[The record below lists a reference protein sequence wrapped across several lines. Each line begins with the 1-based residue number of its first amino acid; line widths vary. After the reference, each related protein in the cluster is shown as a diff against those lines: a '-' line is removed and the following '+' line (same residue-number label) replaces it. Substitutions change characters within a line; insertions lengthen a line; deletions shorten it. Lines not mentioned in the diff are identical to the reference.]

1 MDKGVSYARLEMG
14 GTERFVPLRQQL
26 GVTSFGM
33 NLILLH
39 AGARGRI
46 HRHAK
51 QEEVYLVLEGT
62 LSLSIEGVER
72 DMSAGELA
80 RVAPE
85 VRRQL
90 INRGPARLAILAL
103 GAAGEHVGRDG
114 TAFVSWDSTEG
125 APPQETPLPEDL
137 PPSERRHAGP
147 PRT

>member
-1 MDKGVSYARLEMG
+1 MESGVSYAKLDTS
-14 GTERFVPLRQQL
+14 GTERFVALRQLL
-26 GVTSFGM
+26 GVSSFGM

-39 AGARGRI
+39 PGARGRI
-46 HRHAK
+46 HKHER

-62 LSLSIEGVER
+62 LSLATEGAER
-72 DMSAGELA
+72 DLGAGELV

-114 TAFVSWDSTEG
+114 VAYESWEATDG
-125 APPQETPLPEDL
+125 APPQQVPLPQDL
-137 PPSERRHAGP
+137 PASARRL
-147 PRT
+147 